1 VFLYFEHMALDGESL
16 LVYDGNNLLL
26 RTITGTL
33 SKQGLDADLLTSRL
47 TSASSAAGNTETLP
61 MKISVLPV
69 KLQIVM
75 TQGAVQSGLDLQICP
90 TNVQLS
96 SHTTFDRS
104 WQQLPTTI
112 RIRCICLTF
121 QLRAFILSSNIFGEF
136 AGRKLVGR

>member
-1 VFLYFEHMALDGESL
+1 MFLYFEHMALDGESL

-75 TQGAVQSGLDLQICP
+75 TQGAVQSGLDLSLI
-90 TNVQLS
+90 
-96 SHTTFDRS
+96 H
-104 WQQLPTTI
+104 I
-112 RIRCICLTF
+112 
-121 QLRAFILSSNIFGEF
+121 
-136 AGRKLVGR
+136 